1 MKERLVVSR
10 HQPVATNALGEV
22 YYQPLSERAQGALMD
37 LGELGQK
44 QDPWSGSRRHEK
56 EEGMKEQD
64 KFHFEKE
71 LRFRQGLIR
80 GWTQLQ

>member
-44 QDPWSGSRRHEK
+44 QDP
-56 EEGMKEQD
+56 
-64 KFHFEKE
+64 
-71 LRFRQGLIR
+71 
-80 GWTQLQ
+80 

>member
-44 QDPWSGSRRHEK
+44 QDRVLDLDQVLVGTRKKRE
-56 EEGMKEQD
+56 
-64 KFHFEKE
+64 
-71 LRFRQGLIR
+71 
-80 GWTQLQ
+80 